1 MDERGKVD
9 TSGFYTSGAFAKR
22 AHISLRT
29 VRYYDQQ
36 NILKPTYVTP
46 EGRRYYSDQDF
57 VRLQQILLF
66 KYLGFSLEE
75 IKELTIAGQ
84 DDRVLVNSL
93 ELQRKLVQDQI
104 EHLQTVEKA
113 LFDMS
118 KELQD
123 GKEVDWSDML
133 GLIYLTGMENRLQT
147 QYQNEANISA
157 RIRLHS
163 LFSQNPQGWFPW
175 VYEQCDIKPGMQIL
189 EVGCGNGRLWTENQQ
204 ELPDGLH
211 IVLSDISDGM
221 LRDVK
226 RDAGLD
232 ENIFTFQHFD
242 CQEIPFPDESFD
254 LVIANHTLFYC
265 SDISKACAELSRV
278 LKSKGRIVC
287 GTYGP
292 DHMKEV
298 TDLVQAF
305 DERITLSS
313 DSLYDRFG
321 RENGGEQLQK
331 YFHSV
336 EWKAYSDSLEVNMPE
351 PLIEYILSCHGNQNQ
366 YILDRYQK
374 FRNFVTNQIGK
385 NFHITKDAGAFIGKN
400 KKSRKI

>member
-1 MDERGKVD
+1 MDDREKID
-9 TSGFYTSGAFAKR
+9 TSSYYTSGTFAKR

-29 VRYYDQQ
+29 VRYYDEQ
-36 NILKPTYVTP
+36 NILKPTYVAAN
-46 EGRRYYSDQDF
+46 GRRYYSDQDF

-75 IKELTIAGQ
+75 IKELTIADL
-84 DDRVLVNSL
+84 DDRVLVHSL

-113 LFDMS
+113 IYGMS
-118 KELQD
+118 KELQH

-133 GLIYLTGMENRLQT
+133 GLIHLTGMENRLQT
-147 QYQNEANISA
+147 QYQNAANISA

-204 ELPDGLH
+204 KLPDGLH

-232 ENIFTFQHFD
+232 ETIFSFQHFD

-265 SDISKACAELSRV
+265 ADISKACAELSRV
-278 LKSKGRIVC
+278 LKSKGRLVC

-305 DERITLSS
+305 DDRITLSS

-331 YFHSV
+331 YFHLV
-336 EWKAYSDSLEVNMPE
+336 EWRAYSDSLEVNMPE

-374 FRNFVTNQIGK
+374 FRTFVANQIGK
-385 NFHITKDAGAFIGKN
+385 NFHITKDAGVFIGKN
-400 KKSRKI
+400 KKR